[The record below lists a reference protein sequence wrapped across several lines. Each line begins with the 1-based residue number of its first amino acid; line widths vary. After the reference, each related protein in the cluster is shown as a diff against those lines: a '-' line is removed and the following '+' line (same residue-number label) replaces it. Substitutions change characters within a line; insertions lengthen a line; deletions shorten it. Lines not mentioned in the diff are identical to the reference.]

1 MIHSLSVSLCS
12 SVWIMMMM
20 TIRLFFLWIIHPSVI
35 INSSSCRD
43 WSEYYL
49 ICPVELTK
57 TSNWSQHSRSHLLFM
72 ISDDYEGDYSNI
84 IIRMEM
90 RTYIWS
96 KSRCSGRNRPLT
108 TSSNSSLIR
117 FCIILYSVICSD
129 LLLNFTVARSF
140 HFCNSSSL
148 HFTSI
153 LFYFSYFTSTALAL
167 YYIHCTVHL
176 FDHTRLGT
184 CLQII
189 SSVIHAISRYINS
202 MQLLLFYARQ
212 RTLFS
217 SCFCF
222 TCTHTHT

>member
-72 ISDDYEGDYSNI
+72 ISDDYGGDYSNI

-140 HFCNSSSL
+140 HFFVILLLCTSL
-148 HFTSI
+148 V
-153 LFYFSYFTSTALAL
+153 FYFISLISPRMHLYYIISTALSIYSTTL
-167 YYIHCTVHL
+167 DWGRVYKL
-176 FDHTRLGT
+176 
-184 CLQII
+184 
-189 SSVIHAISRYINS
+189 S
-202 MQLLLFYARQ
+202 LL
-212 RTLFS
+212 
-217 SCFCF
+217 
-222 TCTHTHT
+222 